1 MNVAGRRSH
10 LINAPSGG
18 FIALKVRFFEKCST
32 TIFARIIVPGMLN
45 KLISAKKF
53 VYRLDFLY
61 FCRVEIT
68 QTTNNYS

>member
-45 KLISAKKF
+45 KLISVKKF
-53 VYRLDFLY
+53 VYRPDFL
-61 FCRVEIT
+61 
-68 QTTNNYS
+68 